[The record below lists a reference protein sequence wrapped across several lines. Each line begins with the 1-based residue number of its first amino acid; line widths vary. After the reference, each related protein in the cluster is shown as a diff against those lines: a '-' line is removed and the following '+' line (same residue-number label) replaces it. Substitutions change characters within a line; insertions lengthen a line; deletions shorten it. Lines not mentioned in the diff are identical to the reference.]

1 MRRWILGAAALAA
14 APLLWW
20 AGCALAAGPP
30 SAGSAEDKRPHVEV
44 ARPATKTLYRVLE
57 LPGEVLPDQQA
68 AILSRVQGYIR
79 AVHVDRGGWVE
90 EKAPLVEVAVPELQ
104 AKLAR
109 QTAELVLCGPS
120 RVRDQATLSWRKSA
134 FERLAELQARSPNL
148 VNLDML
154 EEARGRYEVA
164 KAELDLTVARE
175 AVLKAEAAET
185 QAMVDLATIQAP
197 FPGVI
202 SERWADPGDLA
213 QAGTMKLLQL
223 VKVDPVRVRVAVPE
237 SDVCDV
243 RPESEAQVTIDEVH
257 GWKVQQKIARLFWAL
272 NRATKT
278 MYVEMD
284 LPNPERK
291 IRPGM
296 FARVKL
302 DLEAHEGALV
312 LPAGALVAEKKK
324 TFVYVVKDGVAK
336 KTAVTV
342 GVDTGIE
349 FEVAKGVGPED
360 EVIISGKNMV
370 SDGMQ
375 VRATRKEQK

>member
-1 MRRWILGAAALAA
+1 MRNWLLAVAAIGAV
-14 APLLWW
+14 PLIWW
-20 AGCALAAGPP
+20 AGSARAADTPKPESG
-30 SAGSAEDKRPHVEV
+30 EDRRPHVEV
-44 ARPATKTLYRVLE
+44 ARPTTKTLYRVLE

-79 AVHVDRGGWVE
+79 AVNVDRGAWVD
-90 EKAPLVEVAVPELQ
+90 EKAPLVVIAVPELD

-109 QTAELVLCGPS
+109 QTSELALSAPS

-134 FERLAELQARSPNL
+134 FDRLAELQARSPNL

-164 KAELDLTVARE
+164 KAELDLTIARE

-185 QAMVDLATIQAP
+185 QAMIDLATIKAP
-197 FPGVI
+197 FAGVI

-243 RPESEAQVTIDEVH
+243 RAESEAQVTIDEVS
-257 GWKVQQKIARLFWAL
+257 GWKVQQKISRLFWAL

-278 MYVEMD
+278 MFVELD
-284 LPNPERK
+284 LGNTERK

-296 FARVKL
+296 FARVRL
-302 DLEAHEGALV
+302 DLEAHDGALV

-324 TFVYVVKDGVAK
+324 TFVYIVKDGVAK
-336 KTAVTV
+336 KVAITV
-342 GVDTGIE
+342 GIDTGIE
-349 FEVAKGVGPED
+349 FQVSKGIAAED
-360 EVIISGKNMV
+360 EVIVSGKNMV

-375 VRATRKEQK
+375 VRTTRKE